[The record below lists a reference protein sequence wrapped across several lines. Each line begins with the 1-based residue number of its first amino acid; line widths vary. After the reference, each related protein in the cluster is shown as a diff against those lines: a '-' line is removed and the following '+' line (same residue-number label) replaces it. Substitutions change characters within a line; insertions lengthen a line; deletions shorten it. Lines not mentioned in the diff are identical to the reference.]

1 MKRYEY
7 LIAALILAVGIA
19 MGGWHVGRGI
29 IHLRTG
35 DRYVTVKGV
44 SERDVTADVALWPIR
59 SVSTDDDLRKA
70 QMRIKESK
78 EVILEFLKRQGIPPA
93 AAQVQRLNV
102 TDVLANPY
110 RSGETRSRYIISQTL
125 MVRSSDPT
133 LIHKASQAI
142 GELVDAGV
150 VLSSTGGSNDG
161 PTYLFTGLN
170 QIKPEMIAEATASA
184 RQAAE
189 QFAKDSGSRVG
200 GIRKASQGVFEIL
213 PRDRTPGVMEWTQPN
228 KTLRVVMTIEYCLE
242 N

>member
-1 MKRYEY
+1 MKRFDY
-7 LIAALILAVGIA
+7 LVCALVLGVGIA
-19 MGGWHVGRGI
+19 LGGWHVGRGI

-59 SVSTDDDLRKA
+59 FVSTDDDLRKA
-70 QMRIKESK
+70 QARIKESK
-78 EVILEFLKRQGIPPA
+78 EVILDFLKRQGILPA
-93 AAQVQRLNV
+93 AAQVQRLDV

-125 MVRSSDPT
+125 MVRSPDPAVI
-133 LIHKASQAI
+133 LKASQAI

-150 VLSSTGGSNDG
+150 VLSSTGGPGDG

-170 QIKPEMIAEATASA
+170 EIKPQMIAEATASG
-184 RQAAE
+184 REAAE
-189 QFAKDSGSRVG
+189 QFARDSGSKVA
-200 GIRKASQGVFEIL
+200 GIRQANQGVFVIL
-213 PRDRTPGVMEWTQPN
+213 PRDRAPGIMEESEIN
-228 KTLRVVMTIEYCLE
+228 KTVRVVTTIEYYL

>member
-1 MKRYEY
+1 MKRFDY
-7 LIAALILAVGIA
+7 LVCALVLGVGIA
-19 MGGWHVGRGI
+19 LGGWHVGRGI

-59 SVSTDDDLRKA
+59 FVSTDDDLRKA
-70 QMRIKESK
+70 QARIKESK
-78 EVILEFLKRQGIPPA
+78 EVILDFLKRQGILPA
-93 AAQVQRLNV
+93 AAQVQRLDV

-133 LIHKASQAI
+133 VIHKASQAI

-150 VLSSTGGSNDG
+150 VLSSTGGPGDG
-161 PTYLFTGLN
+161 PTYLFTGRN
-170 QIKPEMIAEATASA
+170 EIIPQMIAEATASD
-184 RQAAE
+184 REAAE
-189 QFAKDSGSRVG
+189 QFARDSGSKVA
-200 GIRKASQGVFEIL
+200 GIRQANQGVFVIL
-213 PRDRTPGVMEWTQPN
+213 PRDRAPGIMEESEIN
-228 KTLRVVMTIEYCLE
+228 KTVRVVTTIEYFL

>member
-1 MKRYEY
+1 MKRFDYFVC
-7 LIAALILAVGIA
+7 ALVLGVGIA
-19 MGGWHVGRGI
+19 LGGWHVGRGI

-59 SVSTDDDLRKA
+59 FVSTDDDLRKA
-70 QMRIKESK
+70 QARIKESK
-78 EVILEFLKRQGIPPA
+78 EVILDFLKRQGILPA
-93 AAQVQRLNV
+93 AAQVQRLDV

-125 MVRSSDPT
+125 MVRSADPT
-133 LIHKASQAI
+133 VILKASQAI

-150 VLSSTGGSNDG
+150 VLSSTGGPGDG

-170 QIKPEMIAEATASA
+170 EIKPQMIAEATASG
-184 RQAAE
+184 REAAE
-189 QFAKDSGSRVG
+189 QFARDSGSKVA
-200 GIRKASQGVFEIL
+200 GIRQANQGVFVIL
-213 PRDRTPGVMEWTQPN
+213 PRDRAPGIMEESEIN
-228 KTLRVVMTIEYCLE
+228 KTVRVVATIEYYL

>member
-1 MKRYEY
+1 MKRFDY
-7 LIAALILAVGIA
+7 LVCALVLGVGIA
-19 MGGWHVGRGI
+19 LGGWHVGRGI

-44 SERDVTADVALWPIR
+44 SERDVTAIVSLWPIR
-59 SVSTDDDLRKA
+59 FVSTDDDLRKA
-70 QMRIKESK
+70 QARIKESK
-78 EVILEFLKRQGIPPA
+78 EVILDFLKRQGILPA
-93 AAQVQRLNV
+93 AAQVQRLDV

-133 LIHKASQAI
+133 VILKASQAI

-150 VLSSTGGSNDG
+150 VLSSTGGLGDG

-170 QIKPEMIAEATASA
+170 EIKPQMIAEATASG
-184 RQAAE
+184 REAAE
-189 QFAKDSGSRVG
+189 QFARDSGSKVA
-200 GIRKASQGVFEIL
+200 GIRQANQGVFVIL
-213 PRDRTPGVMEWTQPN
+213 PRDRAPGIMEESEIN
-228 KTLRVVMTIEYCLE
+228 KTVRVVTTIEYFL

>member
-1 MKRYEY
+1 MKRFEY
-7 LIAALILAVGIA
+7 LICALILGVGFAVG
-19 MGGWHVGRGI
+19 GWEVGQGI
-29 IHLRTG
+29 IRLRTG

-59 SVSTDDDLRKA
+59 FVSTDDDLRKA
-70 QMRIKESK
+70 QARIKESK
-78 EVILEFLKRQGIPPA
+78 EIVFDFLKRQGIPPT
-93 AAQVQRLNV
+93 AAQVQRLDV

-125 MVRSSDPT
+125 MVRSDDPT

-142 GELVDAGV
+142 GALVDAGV
-150 VLSSTGGSNDG
+150 VLSSTGGPSDG

-184 RQAAE
+184 REAAE
-189 QFAKDSGSRVG
+189 KFARDSGSKVG
-200 GIRKASQGVFEIL
+200 GIRQANQGVFVIL
-213 PRDRTPGVMEWTQPN
+213 PRDRAPGITEESEIN
-228 KTLRVVMTIEYCLE
+228 KTVRVVSTIEYYL

>member
-7 LIAALILAVGIA
+7 LVSALILAVGIA
-19 MGGWHVGRGI
+19 MGGWQVGRGI
-29 IHLRTG
+29 IQIRTG
-35 DRYVTVKGV
+35 DRYVSVKGA

-59 SVSTDDDLRKA
+59 FVSTDDDLRKA

-78 EVILEFLKRQGIPPA
+78 EVILDFLKRQGIPPA
-93 AAQVQRLNV
+93 DAQVQRLEV

-125 MVRSSDPT
+125 MIRSSDPT

-150 VLSSTGGSNDG
+150 VLSSTGGPG
-161 PTYLFTGLN
+161 EGATYLFTGLN
-170 QIKPEMIAEATASA
+170 RIKPEMIAEATAGG
-184 RQAAE
+184 REAAE
-189 QFAKDSGSRVG
+189 QFARDSGCKVA
-200 GIRKASQGVFEIL
+200 GIRQANQGVFVIL
-213 PRDRTPGVMEWTQPN
+213 PRDRAPGITEESEIN
-228 KTLRVVMTIEYCLE
+228 KTVRVVSTIEYYL

>member
-1 MKRYEY
+1 VKSYEY
-7 LIAALILAVGIA
+7 LVCALILGVGITVS
-19 MGGWHVGRGI
+19 GWQVGQGI

-59 SVSTDDDLRKA
+59 FVSTDDDLRKA

-78 EVILEFLKRQGIPPA
+78 EVVLGFLKRQSIPA
-93 AAQVQRLNV
+93 DAAQVKRLDV

-125 MVRSSDPT
+125 MVRSADPA

-142 GELVDAGV
+142 GELIDAGV
-150 VLSSTGGSNDG
+150 VLSSMGGPADG

-170 QIKPEMIAEATASA
+170 RIKPEMIAEATASG
-184 RQAAE
+184 REAAE
-189 QFAKDSGSRVG
+189 QFARDSGNNVA
-200 GIRKASQGVFEIL
+200 GIRQANQGVFVIL
-213 PRDRTPGVMEWTQPN
+213 PRDRAPGIMEESEIN
-228 KTLRVVMTIEYCLE
+228 KTVRVVSTIEYYL

>member
-1 MKRYEY
+1 MKRFEY
-7 LIAALILAVGIA
+7 LICALILALGIA
-19 MGGWHVGRGI
+19 IGGWHVGRGI

-59 SVSTDDDLRKA
+59 FVSTDDDLRKA
-70 QMRIKESK
+70 QTRIKESK
-78 EVILEFLKRQGIPPA
+78 EVILDFLKRQGIPA
-93 AAQVQRLNV
+93 DAAQVQRLDV

-133 LIHKASQAI
+133 VIHKASQAI

-150 VLSSTGGSNDG
+150 VLSSTGGPGDG

-170 QIKPEMIAEATASA
+170 EIKPQMIAEATASG
-184 RQAAE
+184 REAAE
-189 QFAKDSGSRVG
+189 QFARDSGSKAA
-200 GIRKASQGVFEIL
+200 GIRQANQGVFVIL
-213 PRDRTPGVMEWTQPN
+213 PRDRAPGIMEESEIN
-228 KTLRVVMTIEYCLE
+228 KTVRVVSTIEYYLD
-242 N
+242 